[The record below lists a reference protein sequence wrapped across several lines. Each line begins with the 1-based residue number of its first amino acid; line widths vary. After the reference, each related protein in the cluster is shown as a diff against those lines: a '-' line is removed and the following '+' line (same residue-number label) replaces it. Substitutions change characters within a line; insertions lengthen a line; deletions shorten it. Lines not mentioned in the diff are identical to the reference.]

1 MTAKKLLLIIEDTAL
16 RDSLDEQLR
25 LTKEFAVVEK
35 DLDYL
40 QLQNFKISDFDIAIL
55 ESNENYLNY
64 IKFIKLYRELS
75 NKFPIIIIFAGE
87 IDVSPN
93 LNLAETLLKPFR
105 FSTLL
110 TMIRSK
116 IRRYEESKNSVFVM
130 GPYTVNTSSKFLSHN
145 EKSKTIRLTEKEV
158 SILKYLYK
166 ANGRIVYR
174 KILLNEIWGY
184 NSEVTTHTVETHIY
198 RLRQKIEKAPTSAR
212 ILVTSDGGYKLV
224 L

>member
-198 RLRQKIEKAPTSAR
+198 RLRQKIEKDPSSAR